1 MNCGRAAARR
11 ARLARAAEELIRIRE
26 PGAAIGLIELTGED
40 GALAPR
46 ADLAACIQTV
56 LASRGGAGAL
66 AADFGGGRF
75 GLLPG
80 EGMPDLGAIAGHVAL
95 LLAQHGL
102 PGRIGT
108 RTMALGEQALNP
120 VQATRALRFALSAFA
135 RGGDAALAKAGFE
148 GGLSGFVASAAERAA
163 ALGRTIAERRFRLA
177 FQPIVLLADRQ
188 AHHYEALLRPI
199 PTPGTPY
206 GEASEFIALAETVGL
221 SEALDWAVV
230 ETACEAARAAG
241 TARIA
246 CNLSGRS
253 LQSPASGN
261 GSAPCCDEAELAA
274 GCWWRSPRPPRS
286 RTRPRRHDGGRPA
299 RLGCPSAST
308 ISAPAPP
315 PSGNC
320 APSAWISSSSTAS
333 M

>member
-1 MNCGRAAARR
+1 
-11 ARLARAAEELIRIRE
+11 
-26 PGAAIGLIELTGED
+26 
-40 GALAPR
+40 
-46 ADLAACIQTV
+46 V

-246 CNLSGRS
+246 CITSRAGPSRARLPGTA
-253 LQSPASGN
+253 LHPA
-261 GSAPCCDEAELAA
+261 ATEPELAA

-286 RTRPRRHDGGRPA
+286 RTRPRRHAVGRPRA
-299 RLGCPSAST
+299 LGCPSAST